1 MAPSLS
7 RAALRSRSLS
17 IRSRRNQRPS
27 PPGPTRSSAAR
38 CCLRDAPPADKR
50 NRCSTRLVAVVSD
63 QPAFAVKKRWALP
76 SALGSLSILQP
87 ATRFE
92 PNCSPLSA
100 QIRYKGD
107 SANYSSTESVEFR
120 RDDNIS
126 CQSNASAARTSDFI
140 SNRRHERNSGRR
152 FSVSRQRRS
161 GSAGRT
167 LFCPLRL
174 AILRDRPH

>member
-1 MAPSLS
+1 TELSSRCLRHGPNAAPSLS

-17 IRSRRNQRPS
+17 IHSQRTQRPS

-50 NRCSTRLVAVVSD
+50 NRCSTRLVEVVSD
-63 QPAFAVKKRWALP
+63 RPAFAEKKR
-76 SALGSLSILQP
+76 SASPLELASMSILQP

-120 RDDNIS
+120 RDDTFS
-126 CQSNASAARTSDFI
+126 CQSTAR
-140 SNRRHERNSGRR
+140 
-152 FSVSRQRRS
+152 
-161 GSAGRT
+161 
-167 LFCPLRL
+167 
-174 AILRDRPH
+174 